1 LDAFLLTP
9 IKAFMQALS
18 IKGIWEVLK
27 EAVKGFSEDK
37 VAKLGGSLAYFT
49 IFSLGPLLIVVIF
62 LSGLFLGQQAAEG
75 TLFNQIR
82 QLVGE
87 GAASQL
93 QEIIKNASISK
104 QGTIAAIIG
113 IVTLLIGATSVF
125 AEIQDS
131 INTIWDLKAK
141 GKKGWLVMLKSR
153 LMSFGIVASLGFLL
167 LVSLAATAIVEGLGA
182 GLTKMFPSVAVVAF
196 YVINLL
202 LTLGIASL
210 LFAVIF
216 KVLPDAKVRWR
227 DVWAGAITT
236 ALLFMIGKFAISLY
250 ISKSNIGSTYGA
262 AGSLVVLLVWVYY
275 SSLILYFGAEFTKAY
290 TEKFG
295 KGIRPNDKAYATDAT
310 SGKETPDLR
319 TKDNQ

>member
-1 LDAFLLTP
+1 
-9 IKAFMQALS
+9 MQALS

-125 AEIQDS
+125 AE
-131 INTIWDLKAK
+131 
-141 GKKGWLVMLKSR
+141 
-153 LMSFGIVASLGFLL
+153 
-167 LVSLAATAIVEGLGA
+167 
-182 GLTKMFPSVAVVAF
+182 
-196 YVINLL
+196 
-202 LTLGIASL
+202 
-210 LFAVIF
+210 
-216 KVLPDAKVRWR
+216 
-227 DVWAGAITT
+227 
-236 ALLFMIGKFAISLY
+236 
-250 ISKSNIGSTYGA
+250 
-262 AGSLVVLLVWVYY
+262 
-275 SSLILYFGAEFTKAY
+275 
-290 TEKFG
+290 
-295 KGIRPNDKAYATDAT
+295 
-310 SGKETPDLR
+310 
-319 TKDNQ
+319 